1 MKLDRLIAKHQSLG
15 RRAAH
20 ELIATGRVR
29 VEGVVIADAQHPV
42 DRFAQVYL
50 DEVIVQAGQST
61 VYLMLHKPAGYLSA
75 TRDDQHPT
83 VIDLID
89 HPQRHELHIAGRL
102 DRATTGLLLL
112 TNDGRWS
119 KRITEAPE
127 AVPKC
132 YRVETRDPLTEDVV
146 KLFARGIHFQP
157 EDITTLPARLEI
169 LAPTVARLTL
179 WEGRH
184 HQIKRMIG
192 GIGNRVTALHRES
205 IGELSLPADL
215 LPGQARRLSTEER
228 EAATKSIPF
237 TAFA

>member
-20 ELIATGRVR
+20 ELIAAKRVK
-29 VEGVVIADAQHPV
+29 VGGVVIDDSQHPV
-42 DRFAQVYL
+42 DRFARVTL
-50 DEVIVQAGQST
+50 DGAIVQAGVPA

-83 VIDLID
+83 IIDLID

-102 DRATTGLLLL
+102 DRSTTGLLLL
-112 TNDGRWS
+112 TNDGRWA
-119 KRITEAPE
+119 KQITEAPQG
-127 AVPKC
+127 VPKT
-132 YRVETRDPLTEDVV
+132 YRVETLDPLDPTAIP
-146 KLFARGIHFQP
+146 LFAQGIRFWP
-157 EDITTLPARLEI
+157 EDITTLPAHLTIQE
-169 LAPTVARLTL
+169 PTTARLTL

-205 IGELSLPADL
+205 IGHLSLPSDLSPGSARELSLD
-215 LPGQARRLSTEER
+215 ER

-237 TAFA
+237 SAFA